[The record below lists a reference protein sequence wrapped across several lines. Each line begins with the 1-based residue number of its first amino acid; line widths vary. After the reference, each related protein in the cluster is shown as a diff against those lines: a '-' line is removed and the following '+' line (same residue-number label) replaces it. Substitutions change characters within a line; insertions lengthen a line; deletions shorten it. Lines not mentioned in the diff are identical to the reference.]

1 VALEV
6 KERTGRRHFLKQDEL
21 LILDDGA
28 FAVSSQWG
36 AGNIENFESAC
47 EKISSIEFSKIAK

>member
-1 VALEV
+1 M
-6 KERTGRRHFLKQDEL
+6 RHWTDQGIL
-21 LILDDGA
+21 LMLDDGV